1 MVLEEKLIMNQ
12 EHMNKL
18 LMTLLNQQLW
28 IIIIFRQVLRMFI
41 ELRLNKYI
49 KKNDLAL
56 QDFNKAIELNKTY
69 DGVYAARGMFYYEI
83 NEDYKAIEDFTK
95 VIEICS
101 NDNKD
106 YNDYYGYQE
115 RGWVYDKIKTV

>member
-41 ELRLNKYI
+41 ELRLINTL

-83 NEDYKAIEDFTK
+83 NEDYK
-95 VIEICS
+95 S
-101 NDNKD
+101 
-106 YNDYYGYQE
+106 Y
-115 RGWVYDKIKTV
+115 

>member
-1 MVLEEKLIMNQ
+1 
-12 EHMNKL
+12 
-18 LMTLLNQQLW
+18 
-28 IIIIFRQVLRMFI
+28 MFI
-41 ELRLNKYI
+41 ELRLINTL

-69 DGVYAARGMFYYEI
+69 DGVYAARGTFYYEI

-106 YNDYYGYQE
+106 YKRLLWISRKEVGYM
-115 RGWVYDKIKTV
+115 